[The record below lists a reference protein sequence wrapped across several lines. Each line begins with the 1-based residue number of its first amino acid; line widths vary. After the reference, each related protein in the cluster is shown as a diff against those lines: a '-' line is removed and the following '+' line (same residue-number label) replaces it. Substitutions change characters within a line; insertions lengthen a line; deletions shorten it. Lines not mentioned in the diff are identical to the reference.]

1 MIVGVLQAE
10 LRIAWARSLKDKR
23 TVARSLKDRL
33 HRSHQVSVAEVGAQD
48 VHNALLLGVAAAGSS
63 GPQVASMLDAI
74 ERKLGTLDDAELVSC
89 QREIM
94 HGWAGEL
101 AGGAFTAADEDSIG
115 REMLAHAEGRAA
127 DRPAAAQEDGP

>member
-1 MIVGVLQAE
+1 MIVGVMQAE
-10 LRIAWARSLKDKR
+10 LRIHWARSLKDKR

-48 VHNALLLGVAAAGSS
+48 VHNALLLGIAAAGSS
-63 GPQVASMLDAI
+63 GACVAGTLDAI
-74 ERKLGTLDDAELVSC
+74 ERKLGSLDDAELVAA

-101 AGGAFTAADEDSIG
+101 SGTAFTEMDEASLGI
-115 REMLAHAEGRAA
+115 EMLARASS
-127 DRPAAAQEDGP
+127 EESEELS

>member
-10 LRIAWARSLKDKR
+10 LRIHWAESLKDKR

-48 VHNALLLGVAAAGSS
+48 VHNALLLGIAAAGSS
-63 GPQVASMLDAI
+63 GAHIAGMLDSI

-101 AGGAFTAADEDSIG
+101 AGAAFSAVEEASLGQEMLARAAADEQDDTK
-115 REMLAHAEGRAA
+115 EQA
-127 DRPAAAQEDGP
+127 

>member
-10 LRIAWARSLKDKR
+10 LRIEWARSLKDKR

-48 VHNALLLGVAAAGSS
+48 VHNALLLGIAAAGSS
-63 GPQVASMLDAI
+63 GAQVSSMLDSI
-74 ERKLGTLDDAELVSC
+74 ERKLGVLDDAELVSC
-89 QREIM
+89 QREVM

-101 AGGAFTAADEDSIG
+101 SGGAFSDVEQADLEH
-115 REMLAHAEGRAA
+115 EMIARASLDDHEQA
-127 DRPAAAQEDGP
+127 RPGGDAP